1 MSHGQLLLFNHRCI
15 AVTKGDM
22 KLEKFE
28 LNEKRRDFIARYL
41 LALSVA
47 SSISSVTLFFNQG
60 LDIYAIILALS
71 AVTFFGIGYLITGNG
86 GKNDRT

>member
-22 KLEKFE
+22 KSGKFK
-28 LNEKRRDFIARYL
+28 LSEKREDFIARYL

-60 LDIYAIILALS
+60 ISFYAIILALC
-71 AVTFFGIGYLITGNG
+71 ALTFFGTGYLITGNG
-86 GKNDRT
+86 GNDD

>member
-22 KLEKFE
+22 KQGKFK
-28 LNEKRRDFIARYL
+28 LSEKRWDFIARYL